1 MKYNWKK
8 HVKSSKKINIKRL
21 RREVTNKL
29 LDISSRENKHLRQ
42 QNADLRDLIGYIEIK
57 LRE

>member
-8 HVKSSKKINIKRL
+8 HVKPSKKVNIKRL

-57 LRE
+57 MRE